1 MEAGMTTRKSLSSR
15 RGLGGFAALVG
26 GAAMIVSVFLPWF
39 KAGGPSYSGW
49 DAVVEDVTNI
59 GGTGDFFVNPAFASS
74 GFSPFFTGLSVL
86 IAGVLLVL
94 IGLAMLASLRGGAFH
109 LPGIVQVLLGV
120 LALGIAFVGVAN
132 LASLYATGDTDIFKP
147 EYGIFIL
154 TAGAVVGLLGA
165 WLGIG
170 GEES

>member
-1 MEAGMTTRKSLSSR
+1 MEARMTDRKTLSSR

-39 KAGGPSYSGW
+39 ASGGPSYSGW
-49 DAVVEDVTNI
+49 DAVVEDVKNI
-59 GGTGDFFVNPAFASS
+59 EGTGDFFVNPAFTDS

-86 IAGVLLVL
+86 IAGILLAL

-109 LPGIVQVLLGV
+109 LPGIVQILLGV

-147 EYGIFIL
+147 EYGLYIM

-165 WLGIG
+165 WIGIG
-170 GEES
+170 GKES